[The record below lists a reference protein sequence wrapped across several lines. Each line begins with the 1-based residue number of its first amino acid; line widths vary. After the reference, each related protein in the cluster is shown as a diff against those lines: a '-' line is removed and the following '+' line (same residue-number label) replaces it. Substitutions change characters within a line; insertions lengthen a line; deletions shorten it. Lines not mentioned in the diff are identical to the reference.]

1 MRYLK
6 LLLAFDVVKNL
17 VVCGALAEVRIRCES
32 KECI

>member
-17 VVCGALAEVRIRCES
+17 VGYGALAEVRIRCES
-32 KECI
+32 KHRR